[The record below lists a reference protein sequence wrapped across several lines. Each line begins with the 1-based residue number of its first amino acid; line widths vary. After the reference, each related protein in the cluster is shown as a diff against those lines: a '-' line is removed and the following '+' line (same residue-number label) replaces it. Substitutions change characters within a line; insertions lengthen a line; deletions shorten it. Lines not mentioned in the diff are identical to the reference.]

1 MITEIETMRKG
12 DKSGRAKLPIDT
24 KSPKHP
30 VLESGFDVVLVTLS
44 ELLPPE
50 AFSPEN
56 L

>member
-12 DKSGRAKLPIDT
+12 DKLGRIKQPIDT

-30 VLESGFDVVLVTLS
+30 VPESGFDKVLVTLS
-44 ELLPPE
+44 KVLPAE
-50 AFSPEN
+50 AFSLEN